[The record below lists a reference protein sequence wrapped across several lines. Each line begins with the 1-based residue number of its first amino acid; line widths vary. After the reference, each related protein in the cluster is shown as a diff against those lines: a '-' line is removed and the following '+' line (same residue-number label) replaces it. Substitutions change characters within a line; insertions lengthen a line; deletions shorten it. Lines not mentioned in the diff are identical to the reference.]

1 MDTESQIEEH
11 SLIHQRAQ
19 IQNQQ
24 EVTQFNTD
32 NYEYLRTLTEIS
44 ENMPPEIKDMLWSIY
59 NKAHQLT
66 NLDDKEIW
74 RWENWLDIVLTELEM
89 TIPEWELTI
98 ELQENLRQAR
108 LLFMS
113 AIRRSRG
120 GFERQHQVMRI
131 HKGEYGSGQG
141 MLTQKP
147 SGRIQMLASRL
158 MGRQ

>member
-1 MDTESQIEEH
+1 METISSEDAAWMAQK
-11 SLIHQRAQ
+11 AQ
-19 IQNQQ
+19 IQHQQ
-24 EVTQFNTD
+24 EQLQFQTD
-32 NYEYLRTLTEIS
+32 NYEYLRDLTNITD
-44 ENMPPEIKDMLWSIY
+44 NMPDEIKFPLWSIY

-74 RWENWLDIVLTELEM
+74 RWENYIDIVITELEM
-89 TIPEWELTI
+89 TIPEWEMTI

-131 HKGEYGSGQG
+131 HRGEYGN
-141 MLTQKP
+141 QKLGEKP
-147 SGRIQMLASRL
+147 PGAMQKFMGRIT
-158 MGRQ
+158 GRQ